1 MATTRPY
8 VLSFLRGKDKY
19 PFKPM
24 RHYARL
30 TTAIPRAVGLLLQE
44 GEPGDVLELAHA
56 EHGFQIATITIHVGG
71 VIRIR
76 IDEALVA

>member
-1 MATTRPY
+1 M
-8 VLSFLRGKDKY
+8 SFLRGKDKT

-30 TTAIPRAVGLLLQE
+30 NTAIPRAVMILLDE
-44 GEPGDVLELAHA
+44 GKPGDVLELAHS

-71 VIRIR
+71 LFKIKLSE
-76 IDEALVA
+76 DLTT